1 MKRIICINW
10 LICCCLVTVAVTSE
24 NNNET
29 NIQNVKREI
38 EFNEKRNEN
47 EEVRIVNA
55 AAMNILVN
63 GITAVGSSVCS
74 IDLKLMINGLK
85 TRMPWAI
92 SSKKIFFN
100 DFVFYFFLQFF
111 FYENMFF
118 VE

>member
-1 MKRIICINW
+1 MKRIIYINW
-10 LICCCLVTVAVTSE
+10 LIFCCLVTVAVTSE
-24 NNNET
+24 DNET

-38 EFNEKRNEN
+38 EFHEKRNEN

-74 IDLKLMINGLK
+74 IDLKLMMNGLK

-100 DFVFYFFLQFF
+100 DFVFYFFLFSWFF
-111 FYENMFF
+111 FK
-118 VE
+118 